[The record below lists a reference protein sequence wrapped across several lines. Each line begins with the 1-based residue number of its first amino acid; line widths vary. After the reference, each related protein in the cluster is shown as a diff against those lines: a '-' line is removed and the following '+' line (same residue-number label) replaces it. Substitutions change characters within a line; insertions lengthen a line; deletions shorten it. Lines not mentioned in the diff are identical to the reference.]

1 MTDLLIQSNCLF
13 VFPLTFTRVCVFT
26 HSNVK
31 DIHSV
36 LEVTVFDED
45 RDRSADYLGKVAI
58 PLLHVS
64 YEHFLVVGLKGH
76 TPSGK
81 DLKKIF
87 FCLKLKFKPLRVSI
101 RFLSDLSD
109 PKWRAEEL
117 LVEK

>member
-1 MTDLLIQSNCLF
+1 MMMTDLLIQSTCFLF
-13 VFPLTFTRVCVFT
+13 FFFALTFTCVCVFT

-64 YEHFLVVGLKGH
+64 YEHFLGVGLKGH

-81 DLKKIF
+81 DF
-87 FCLKLKFKPLRVSI
+87 FF
-101 RFLSDLSD
+101 FLN
-109 PKWRAEEL
+109 
-117 LVEK
+117 V